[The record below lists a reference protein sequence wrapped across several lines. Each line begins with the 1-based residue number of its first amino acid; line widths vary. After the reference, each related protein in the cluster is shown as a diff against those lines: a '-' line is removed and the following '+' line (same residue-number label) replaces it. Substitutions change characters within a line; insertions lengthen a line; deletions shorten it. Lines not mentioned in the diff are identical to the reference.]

1 METVWKKLEAEM
13 ELFIMDCHALS
24 KDGIISKSEEIVMKR
39 KIYKSLRYLLKQ
51 EPYHCQILLYTGHI
65 LENAYRFVQDQKEE
79 EDSLELTLRKW
90 MCAIEN
96 GTCSA

>member
-1 METVWKKLEAEM
+1 MKILEMVGKKLEAEL

-39 KIYKSLRYLLKQ
+39 KIYRSLRCLLKQ
-51 EPYHCQILLYTGHI
+51 EPEQCQVLLYTGHI

-79 EDSLELTLRKW
+79 EDSLGIGSEK
-90 MCAIEN
+90 MDV
-96 GTCSA
+96 GH